1 MDKIHIVGGT
11 PLKGTIQ
18 ISGAKN
24 AALPLM
30 AASLLSREP
39 LVLKNTPGL
48 ADIKNMIELLS
59 QHGVVASQEKD
70 VLTLNAANITNLRAP
85 YEIVRK
91 MRAAVL
97 VLGPLLARFGEA
109 VVSLPGGC
117 AIGTRPVDLH
127 IKGLEAMGAEIL
139 IEEGYIFAKVK
150 DRLKGADIEFPL
162 VSVGATE
169 NLLTAACLAEGTTR
183 LINAAME
190 PEVVDL
196 ANCLVAMGA
205 KIKGIGTSTMEIEG
219 VKSLHGTTHHVLPDR
234 IETGTYAIAAGIT
247 GGEIDL
253 MGTDISLLPSF
264 VETLRSA
271 GVEMTAIPG
280 GIRAKATSPSPIS
293 VHMETQPY
301 PGFATDLQA
310 QFMALMVLGNG
321 QSQIHE
327 TIFENRFMHVSELLR
342 FGANISVEGSVAT
355 VTGVSELKGAP
366 VMATDLRA
374 SVSLILAALAAKGES
389 TIHRVYHLDRGYE
402 AIEQKLS
409 ACGATIWRSKD
420 EQEGAPVVRAVK
432 N

>member
-1 MDKIHIVGGT
+1 MDKIHIIGGT

-39 LVLKNTPGL
+39 LVLNNIPGL
-48 ADIKNMIELLS
+48 ADIKSMIELLS
-59 QHGVVASQEKD
+59 QHGVTASQDKHQ
-70 VLTLNAANITNLRAP
+70 LTLCAKNITNLRAP

-91 MRAAVL
+91 MRAAIL

-150 DRLKGADIEFPL
+150 DRLKGADIEFPF

-169 NLLTAACLAEGTTR
+169 NLLTAACLADGTTR
-183 LINAAME
+183 LINAAQE

-205 KIKGIGTSTMEIEG
+205 KIKGIGTSTIEIEG
-219 VKSLHGTTHHVLPDR
+219 VPSLHGATHHVLPDR

-253 MGTDISLLPSF
+253 MGTDLSLLPGFS
-264 VETLRSA
+264 ETLKAA

-280 GIRAKATSPSPIS
+280 GIKAKALAQRPQS
-293 VHMETQPY
+293 VDMETSPY

-310 QFMALMVLGNG
+310 QFMALMVLGTG
-321 QSQIHE
+321 ESRIHE
-327 TIFENRFMHVSELLR
+327 TIFENRFMHVSELSR
-342 FGANISVEGSVAT
+342 FGAKIAIDGSIAT
-355 VTGVSELKGAP
+355 VTGVEEIKGAP

-374 SVSLILAALAAKGES
+374 SVSLVLAALAAKGES
-389 TIHRVYHLDRGYE
+389 VIHRVYHLDRGYE
-402 AIEQKLS
+402 SIEAKLS
-409 ACGATIWRSKD
+409 ACGATIWRG
-420 EQEGAPVVRAVK
+420 QEEAEEVSAQAVTV
-432 N
+432 